1 MSEKMYSVEEAAAA
15 LGLSPATVRSYCSQG
30 KIQAAKVGRSYQISP
45 KILQDWVVS
54 SKKEFKYK
62 AKDGNVYK
70 VEICSLAQPGEP
82 RPSFFYVF
90 VDDDNAYFVELLITS
105 EFPEKDTIG
114 LNEIM
119 GYIYKSIDDDIR
131 EPKRIVVGK
140 DGVSYEDLVPDM
152 EMF

>member
-1 MSEKMYSVEEAAAA
+1 MGEKMYSVGEVAEV

-30 KIQAAKVGRSYQISP
+30 KIPAKKVGRSYQISP
-45 KILQDWVVS
+45 KVLQDWAVS

-62 AKDGNVYK
+62 TKDGTVYK

-82 RPSFFYVF
+82 RPSFFYIF
-90 VDDDNAYFVELLITS
+90 ANEDNAFFVELLITS
-105 EFPEKDTIG
+105 EFPQKDTIG
-114 LNEIM
+114 LNEILSF
-119 GYIYKSIDDDIR
+119 IYQAIDSDVR
-131 EPKRIVVGK
+131 EPKRIIVGK